1 MVMNVYVNYKI
12 KHRNTNPKDRTNEK
26 IFDGFN
32 SFNSKGRT
40 QAHAYSASRQK
51 VQNRCGGSLLK
62 KPTFALWV

>member
-1 MVMNVYVNYKI
+1 MIVVMNVYVNYKI

-40 QAHAYSASRQK
+40 QAHCTRILQADR
-51 VQNRCGGSLLK
+51 RCRIGVGG
-62 KPTFALWV
+62 PC